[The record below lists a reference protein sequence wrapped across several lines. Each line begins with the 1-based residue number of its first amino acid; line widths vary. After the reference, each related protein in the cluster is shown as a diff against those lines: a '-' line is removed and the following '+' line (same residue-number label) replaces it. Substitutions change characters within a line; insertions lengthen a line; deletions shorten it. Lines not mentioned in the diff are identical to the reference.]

1 MLTGWYASGSFTYY
15 FGPDG
20 AAVTGWQQNVNGGK
34 YFFDSEGRMLTGW
47 QTIEGANYYFYPESG
62 LMAFDTEVDG
72 YQIGPDGVA
81 VKLSAVEKRADEII
95 ASIGTSAQN
104 IFNYV
109 RSHNKYKY
117 IEETKTL
124 EEIESVG
131 WSYFADY
138 AMDNRFVVCYY
149 FAAVTDVI
157 FRQAGYETRVVYGT
171 GRGDGDH
178 YWNQILV
185 DGVWTNYDTCNGY
198 ADVTDDYLESQ
209 NYTWKMYLYPEY
221 K

>member
-1 MLTGWYASGSFTYY
+1 MKRITNLKSKSITALLIAAMCTVSVASCG
-15 FGPDG
+15 
-20 AAVTGWQQNVNGGK
+20 NVK
-34 YFFDSEGRMLTGW
+34 LSEG
-47 QTIEGANYYFYPESG
+47 N
-62 LMAFDTEVDG
+62 
-72 YQIGPDGVA
+72 
-81 VKLSAVEKRADEII
+81 SAVEKRADEII
-95 ASIGTSAQN
+95 ASIGTSAQD

-109 RSHNKYKY
+109 RSNNKYKY

-138 AMDNRFVVCYY
+138 AMDNRFVECYY
-149 FAAVTDVI
+149 FAAVTDVL

-171 GRGDGDH
+171 GRSDGDH